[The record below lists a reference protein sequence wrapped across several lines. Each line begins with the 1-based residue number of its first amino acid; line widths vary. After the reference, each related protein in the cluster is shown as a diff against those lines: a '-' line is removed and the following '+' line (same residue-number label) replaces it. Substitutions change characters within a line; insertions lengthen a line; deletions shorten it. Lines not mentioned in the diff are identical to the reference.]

1 MNRDAVNLTRAL
13 QLHAH
18 VLAVAVEFLIVEEAG
33 VLPIL
38 DFGRPRIGNDQRRAY
53 DQHAVPLPGEHLVRN
68 VREHDNRLAET
79 HVDPQRA
86 TADPF
91 EEQAGSDLK
100 LVEVG
105 SFQQL
110 FHSKI
115 QSANSLSK

>member
-1 MNRDAVNLTRAL
+1 MHRNAVDFARPL

-38 DFGRPRIGNDQRRAY
+38 DLGRPRIGDDQRRAY
-53 DQHAVPLPGEHLVRN
+53 DQHAAPLAGEHLVRN
-68 VREHDNRLAET
+68 VREHDNGLAET

-100 LVEVG
+100 LV
-105 SFQQL
+105 
-110 FHSKI
+110 
-115 QSANSLSK
+115 